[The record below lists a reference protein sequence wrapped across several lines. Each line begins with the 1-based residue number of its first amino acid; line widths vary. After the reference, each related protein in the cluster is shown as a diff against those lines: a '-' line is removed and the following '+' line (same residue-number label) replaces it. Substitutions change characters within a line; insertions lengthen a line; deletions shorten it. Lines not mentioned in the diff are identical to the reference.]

1 MCFPYAG
8 AGSTVFH
15 AWPQGSPEDVEIYA
29 TQLPARQERLQEA
42 PLTRVRT
49 IVERVAGE
57 LSRLPPASTVL
68 YGHSFG
74 GLLAYEIARSL
85 QAANAAPAGLVI
97 GARRAPHL
105 PPAQTPIHQLPE
117 ADFLDAIHLRYG
129 TPLAVLRSE
138 VMALALR
145 SLRSDF
151 EALETY
157 AYVPGAPLESPVT
170 VLRGRHDASVS
181 AGDAAAWQEVT
192 HGPIALHEI
201 GAGHFFVD
209 THRAWVLERV
219 FATAAM
225 PFREWAS

>member
-1 MCFPYAG
+1 MRLVCFPYAG

-15 AWPQGSPEDVEIYA
+15 AWPQGSPGNVEIYA
-29 TQLPARQERLQEA
+29 AQLPARQERLQDA
-42 PLTRVRT
+42 PLTRVDT
-49 IVERVAGE
+49 IVECVAGE
-57 LSRLPPASTVL
+57 LSRLPPMSTVL

-74 GLLAYEIARSL
+74 GLLAYEIARRL
-85 QAANAAPAGLVI
+85 QAANAAPAALVI

-105 PPAQTPIHQLPE
+105 PPAHAPIHHLPE

-145 SLRSDF
+145 SLRADF

-157 AYVPGAPLESPVT
+157 AYVPGAPLESSVT

-181 AGDAAAWQEVT
+181 ADDAAAWQEVAR
-192 HGPIALHEI
+192 GPIALHEI

-219 FATAAM
+219 FAIPAM
-225 PFREWAS
+225 SWQK

>member
-1 MCFPYAG
+1 VCFPYAG

-15 AWPQGSPEDVEIYA
+15 AWPQGSPENVEIYA
-29 TQLPARQERLQEA
+29 AQLPGRQDRLQHA
-42 PLTRVRT
+42 PVTRVRT

-57 LSRLPPASTVL
+57 LSRLPAMSTIL

-74 GLLAYEIARSL
+74 GILAYEIARCL
-85 QAANAAPAGLVI
+85 QVASAAPAALVI

-105 PPAQTPIHQLPE
+105 PPAHTPIHQLPE
-117 ADFLDAIHLRYG
+117 ADFLDAIHLRFG

-157 AYVPGAPLESPVT
+157 AHVPGAPLESPVT
-170 VLRGRHDASVS
+170 VLRGRHDTSVS
-181 AGDAAAWQEVT
+181 AGDAAAWQEVAR
-192 HGPIALHEI
+192 GPIALHEI

-219 FATAAM
+219 FAAPAK
-225 PFREWAS
+225 S